1 MKIKELA
8 LLTPMRG
15 FAALIVVLHHGAV
28 GGPILRGYLAVDF
41 FFMLSGFVLAHVYG
55 ARFAQ
60 QAAPGAVRRFL
71 WLRLCRVYPVHFAI
85 TLCLVPLVG
94 TAPGFSPFD
103 LANNLLLTQVFL
115 PHASFNDMSWSV
127 SAEWCAYLLFPI
139 LVSGLSRLERR
150 AIPLLVALLVA
161 VWCSAVAA
169 GAFYGGWL
177 ALGRMLPEFI
187 AGMLLY
193 RVYAAAAGW
202 RAKVWASDGA
212 LLASGVAVLLAA
224 QFGASDGVIVALL
237 AALLLAAASNAA
249 RGAIVLT
256 AAPLRY
262 LGEASYS
269 IYMAQG
275 LVLLMCQNI
284 LASSLYGVLGT
295 DGVRAVMIGG
305 SVAAG
310 LLIYRCIEQPC
321 RAALCAAPSSW
332 GQAYR
337 TSRLAGR
344 FSGIAPAPSH

>member
-1 MKIKELA
+1 
-8 LLTPMRG
+8 
-15 FAALIVVLHHGAV
+15 
-28 GGPILRGYLAVDF
+28 
-41 FFMLSGFVLAHVYG
+41 
-55 ARFAQ
+55 
-60 QAAPGAVRRFL
+60 
-71 WLRLCRVYPVHFAI
+71 LCR
-85 TLCLVPLVG
+85 LVG

-150 AIPLLVALLVA
+150 AIPVLVALLIA

-169 GAFYGGWL
+169 GAFDGGWL

-193 RVYAAAAGW
+193 RVYAADW
-202 RAKVWASDGA
+202 QTKVWASDGA
-212 LLASGVAVLLAA
+212 LLAAGGAVLLSA
-224 QFGASDGVIVALL
+224 QFGAADVLIVALL
-237 AALLLAAASNAA
+237 PALLLAAASNAG
-249 RGAIVLT
+249 RGASVLT

-305 SVAAG
+305 SVGMG

-321 RAALCAAPSSW
+321 RAALCTAPSSW
-332 GQAYR
+332 GKAYR
-337 TSRLAGR
+337 RSKLVSR
-344 FSGIAPAPSH
+344 FCGIAPAPSH